1 MKKISLIFP
10 TLILLFA
17 ATLDAGTP
25 SVTEIMKKLDD
36 MFFQKGDLT
45 ATVKITQKKKDLGVK
60 IYIFKIFRSD
70 RRDAFLMVFQ
80 APPSE
85 KGNGYLKIGDNFW
98 MYRKNTRTFQHITRD
113 EDVSG
118 TNMKIGD
125 MEKKKLTELYKP
137 LTDKNGK
144 EILEKT
150 MLGKIPVYKFTLVAK
165 KTDVTYP
172 KVTYWVRRDNFL
184 PLKTQSFSLS
194 GTLLRTAYFLK
205 YTRIQ
210 GRYFLLKGL
219 FIDEFQKGNRGL
231 LEISNIDLK
240 PIPDYVFTKQY
251 LENLSR

>member
-1 MKKISLIFP
+1 MKKFVAFLLLLSFTVASL
-10 TLILLFA
+10 LQA
-17 ATLDAGTP
+17 KTP
-25 SVTEIMKKLDD
+25 SVTDIMKKLDD

-60 IYIFKIFRSD
+60 IYIFKIYRSD
-70 RRDAFLMVFQ
+70 RRDSFLMTFLQ
-80 APPSE
+80 PPSE
-85 KGNGYLKIGDNFW
+85 RGNGYLKIGDNFW
-98 MYRKNTRTFQHITRD
+98 MYRKNTRTFQHISRD

-125 MEKKKLTELYKP
+125 MEKKKLTELYRP
-137 LTDKNGK
+137 MRDKKGK
-144 EILEKT
+144 VVISEE

-165 KTDVTYP
+165 EKDVTYP
-172 KVTYWVRRDNFL
+172 KVTYLVRRDNFL

-205 YTRIQ
+205 YAKIK
-210 GRYFLLKGL
+210 GRYFLLKGI

-240 PIPDYVFTKQY
+240 PIPDYVFTKQF